1 MPIQSKLL
9 IELLAAGR
17 LPASRFSAGARLDL
31 RTPLAAGLLEKRRQG
46 AGEVFAVTSPDGFRD
61 WLGARYPGIFGAAAA
76 ASPRAGNIALNR
88 DSKRGRQGLDHF
100 PVLARAHAPQA
111 HPDLAALA
119 ATTTRWGAAAL
130 LLETDPLESRVGG
143 PALPPGIRVMTLENP
158 ETFYHSGRLQAEA
171 DLFLLAGTGGRMR
184 EAFIHWLAD
193 QDAIQVVHFGDYDPV
208 GLQEYTRLLARLP
221 GRVTLHLPPGLDDCF
236 RRFSNRALLE
246 AGNNRAVLAGL
257 PRGLNPAM
265 DRVLELIA
273 IHGPLEQ
280 EALLIT

>member
-1 MPIQSKLL
+1 
-9 IELLAAGR
+9 
-17 LPASRFSAGARLDL
+17 
-31 RTPLAAGLLEKRRQG
+31 
-46 AGEVFAVTSPDGFRD
+46 
-61 WLGARYPGIFGAAAA
+61 
-76 ASPRAGNIALNR
+76 
-88 DSKRGRQGLDHF
+88 
-100 PVLARAHAPQA
+100 
-111 HPDLAALA
+111 
-119 ATTTRWGAAAL
+119 
-130 LLETDPLESRVGG
+130 
-143 PALPPGIRVMTLENP
+143 
-158 ETFYHSGRLQAEA
+158 
-171 DLFLLAGTGGRMR
+171 MR